1 MIRVKKHPIFER
13 DGSDIY
19 CEVPI
24 SFPQVALG
32 TEIEVPTLEGKARL
46 KIPAGTQ
53 SHKIFRL
60 RNQGIVNLRGGNRGD
75 LHVRIVVETPTNLSA
90 RQRELLEEMEH
101 ISDQDSHPLRDKFMN
116 TIKVFL

>member
-60 RNQGIVNLRGGNRGD
+60 RNQGNCELAWWQQRGF
-75 LHVRIVVETPTNLSA
+75 A
-90 RQRELLEEMEH
+90 RADCR
-101 ISDQDSHPLRDKFMN
+101 
-116 TIKVFL
+116 